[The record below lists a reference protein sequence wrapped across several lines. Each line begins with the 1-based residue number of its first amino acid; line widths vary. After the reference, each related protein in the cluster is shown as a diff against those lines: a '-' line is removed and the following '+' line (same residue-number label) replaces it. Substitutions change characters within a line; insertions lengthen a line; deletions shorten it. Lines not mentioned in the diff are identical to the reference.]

1 MCTVLTL
8 NILLQDYSSNHKERT
23 KMDSFYRSWEAIL
36 SVEPRAVFIVEP
48 LLFNIFLCDM
58 LLILNTTYF
67 TGYQDDNT
75 PFVVRVNIK
84 NKVKALEE
92 IGENLVN

>member
-1 MCTVLTL
+1 
-8 NILLQDYSSNHKERT
+8 
-23 KMDSFYRSWEAIL
+23 MDSFYRSWEAIL

-75 PFVVRVNIK
+75 AFVVRVNIK
-84 NKVKALEE
+84 NKIKALEE

>member
-23 KMDSFYRSWEAIL
+23 KMDSFHRSWEAIL

-67 TGYQDDNT
+67 TGYPDDNT
-75 PFVVRVNIK
+75 PFVVRANIK
-84 NKVKALEE
+84 NKIKALQE